1 MEHELD
7 TQELEYS
14 ADLDSSSESEENH
27 DTSLENVL
35 AEQKLTYSVHLSS
48 SDEVNSSIEIDS
60 DESLPDLSPLKPYDF
75 ESVIKVVEVILFPEE
90 H

>member
-1 MEHELD
+1 MEHKLD

-27 DTSLENVL
+27 DTNLQNVV
-35 AEQKLTYSVHLSS
+35 AEQKLTSQFISS
-48 SDEVNSSIEIDS
+48 SDESNSSVESVS
-60 DESLPDLSPLKPYDF
+60 DESLPDLLLLKPYDF
-75 ESVIKVVEVILFPEE
+75 DSVINDVEVILFLEE

>member
-48 SDEVNSSIEIDS
+48 SDESNSSVESVS
-60 DESLPDLSPLKPYDF
+60 DESLPDLLLLKPYDF
-75 ESVIKVVEVILFPEE
+75 DSVINDVEVILFLEE

>member
-35 AEQKLTYSVHLSS
+35 AEKKLTCSVHLSS
-48 SDEVNSSIEIDS
+48 SDKSNSSVESVS
-60 DESLPDLSPLKPYDF
+60 DESLPDLLLLKPYDF
-75 ESVIKVVEVILFPEE
+75 DSVINDVEVILFLDE